1 MSFLDWFHHKKLVK
15 KGLACDRTRHPS
27 NANKSDWVQIFEES
41 PAIRSI
47 IFLLFGTLLCALSLT
62 TPKPLPHEVYI
73 LITIVFSYSILILHL
88 DLPEVWK
95 SNSRI
100 LLVYLSIAFNILLTR
115 GLHFFSQHQESVYY
129 PTSYYLIPMTF
140 APMALSILMGTR
152 VGLYAVILPSLL
164 DSLLFN
170 KSFPLLLTNLLTGLT
185 AVLFTRNVRKRSHL
199 LNAGLAVGICSV
211 VCALIFGMISGRTAN
226 SLIQQ
231 ASINIVVGLL
241 TAMIVNST
249 LPVFESFFNVI
260 PEISWVE
267 MADLNHPLLRQL
279 TIEAPGTY
287 HHSLMVANLAEA
299 AGTAIGANGTQCR
312 VISYFHDIGKIPK
325 AEYFVENIPQ
335 GEDPHADLPP
345 SMSSLI
351 IISHVKEGVDLAYK
365 HRLKK
370 QIVDAIRQHHGDSL
384 VYYFYK
390 RAKQQEQD
398 AKAGSKILHM
408 HEDDIPTVSEAS
420 FRYQGP
426 RPQTKEVAVLMLAD
440 AIESASRSL
449 EKPTPQRIES
459 LVHEIID
466 KKMIDHQLDEC
477 PLSLQEICIL
487 KENFTLTLKSMLH
500 GRISYPKDER
510 PASSSQS
517 SKKPSNSDSAA
528 AA

>member
-1 MSFLDWFHHKKLVK
+1 MSFLDWFHRKKLVK
-15 KGLACDRTRHPS
+15 KGLACDRTRHQT
-27 NANKSDWVQIFEES
+27 NKSDWVALMDES
-41 PAIRSI
+41 PYVRIL
-47 IFLLFGTLLCALSLT
+47 IFLIFAALLATLAVT

-73 LITIVFSYSILILHL
+73 LLAIVFSYSILILHL
-88 DLPEVWK
+88 DLPDVWK
-95 SNSRI
+95 SNSRV
-100 LLVYLSIAFNILLTR
+100 LLVYISIAGNILITR
-115 GLHFFSQHQESVYY
+115 GLHFFSQNQDTIHY
-129 PTSYYLIPMTF
+129 PTSYYLVPMTF

-185 AVLFTRNVRKRSHL
+185 AVLFTRQVRKRSHL
-199 LNAGLAVGICSV
+199 VTAGLAVGVCSV
-211 VCALIFGMISGRTAN
+211 ICALIFSLLSGRSFDFLVN
-226 SLIQQ
+226 Q
-231 ASINIVVGLL
+231 ASINIVVGLA
-241 TAMIVNST
+241 TAMVVSYT
-249 LPVFESFFNVI
+249 LPLLENFFNII

-279 TIEAPGTY
+279 TLEAPGTY
-287 HHSLMVANLAEA
+287 HHSLMVANLAESA
-299 AGTAIGANGTQCR
+299 ATAIGANATQCR

-325 AEYFVENIPQ
+325 AEYFTENIPQ
-335 GEDPHADLPP
+335 GQDPHADLSP
-345 SMSSLI
+345 SMSALI

-370 QIVDAIRQHHGDSL
+370 QIVDAIRQHHGDTL

-390 RAKQQEQD
+390 RAKQQEAD

-408 HEDDIPTVSEAS
+408 HEDDIPTVSESS

-426 RPQTKEVAVLMLAD
+426 RPLTKEVAILMLAD

-449 EKPTPQRIES
+449 EKPTPQKIEG

-466 KKMIDHQLDEC
+466 KKIMDHQLDDC
-477 PLSLQEICIL
+477 PLSLQEICLL
-487 KENFTLTLKSMLH
+487 KENFTQTVKNILH
-500 GRISYPKDER
+500 VRISYPKDDR
-510 PASSSQS
+510 ASASTQS
-517 SKKPSNSDSAA
+517 PKKASASDSAA